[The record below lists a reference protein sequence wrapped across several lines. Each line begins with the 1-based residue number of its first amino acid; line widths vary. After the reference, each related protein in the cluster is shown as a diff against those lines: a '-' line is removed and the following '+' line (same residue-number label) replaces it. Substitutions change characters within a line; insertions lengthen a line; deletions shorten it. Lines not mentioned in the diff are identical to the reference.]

1 MEKNEKLANL
11 IEARKKVYEAIDL
24 VKKAGY
30 GNGFTHLPYGMC
42 DTIKSLNQEIGSLN
56 QGRKFRR

>member
-24 VKKAGY
+24 VIKAGY
-30 GNGFTHLPYGMC
+30 GNRGFTHLPYGMC
-42 DTIKSLNQEIGSLN
+42 DTIHSLNQEIGSLN
-56 QGRKFRR
+56 